1 MTLQLVAAIPIGFE
15 KVVAKEIRSL
25 GGGIGKTRSH
35 AGRISFEGPDDAFYR
50 CNLGLRTA
58 ERILVQ
64 VGEFSA
70 RTMSSWTN
78 YAARIPWELWIEDG
92 SEVELQASTR
102 ACRLFH
108 TGALHEG
115 LIEALRLRGVKAS
128 MPASKRGKAKVRP
141 MSVDIRGT
149 ADRFVLCVDTSGAG
163 LHRRGYRKE
172 TAKAPLRETLAA
184 ALLQRVGWTPA
195 QALCDPMCGSGTFLI
210 EAGLLA
216 QRRLP
221 GLERNFSFVRFPC
234 FDETR
239 WAELRT
245 KAKQAVVRNGAGAR
259 IEGADREGGAVR
271 AARSN
276 LSRAGMPPGIK
287 VSQRSLADLGSDSGR
302 GLVVLNPPYG
312 KRLQAEDAEHEL
324 LPLWAAWSE
333 AVRASRPSWDVLLLA
348 PGRDE
353 AQAFG
358 VKGKPIARFR
368 NGGLPISAWHV
379 RGL

>member
-1 MTLQLVAAIPIGFE
+1 VTLQLVAAIPIGFE
-15 KVVAKEIRSL
+15 RVVAKEIRSL

-78 YAARIPWELWIEDG
+78 YAAKIPWEHWIADG

-108 TGALHEG
+108 TGVLHEG

-141 MSVDIRGT
+141 MSIDIRGT

-184 ALLQRVGWTPA
+184 ALLQRVGWSPA
-195 QALCDPMCGSGTFLI
+195 QALYDPMCGSGTFLV

-234 FDETR
+234 FDEDR
-239 WAELRT
+239 WEELRT
-245 KAKQAVVRNGAGAR
+245 KAQQAVVRSGAGAR

-271 AARSN
+271 AARNN

-287 VSQRSLADLGSDSGR
+287 VAQRSLADLRSDSGR
-302 GLVVLNPPYG
+302 GLLVLNPPYG
-312 KRLQAEDAEHEL
+312 KRLQAEGSEQDSL
-324 LPLWAAWSE
+324 SSWAAWSE
-333 AVRASRPSWDVLLLA
+333 AIRTSRPSWDVLLLA

-358 VKGKPIARFR
+358 VKGKPVARFR

-379 RGL
+379 RGS